1 MKKSFFAIASLVFV
15 LGLAGCTGNTTPD
28 GKSSSQ
34 GGGEPSTTSSQ
45 GGGGDAEVPVEE
57 GKVTVYLTA
66 HFDGVS
72 LPEYAAI
79 NLAGGFTSWNQGA
92 PAETQLARLGESD
105 IFYKQVTMPAAG
117 DVTYKIILGY
127 TEASGLSGGDLGVN
141 WGNEGKGYP
150 VDNFGPGEGGNKTVA
165 YDGTANKVDLGEYTW
180 NTMLDEPSPDYYDA
194 TLYVDLFEDIPD
206 GYHVYTMG
214 AFNGWASPIEMEKVT
229 EAEGIRY
236 QFAMEDLLAK
246 EYEFKVV
253 VHPLATDAEGFNV
266 WSDDRYEINTQNA
279 KFTVNA
285 LCEQGPRNIF
295 GGNKKF
301 HVSNQLED
309 VMTAAKGDEVSFTGV
324 VCAMHVD
331 ANKNGIWVA
340 DRTNCIEV
348 YPKSDNVADI
358 ALGDTVHVEGK
369 IDTYTPKGKTSVTRE
384 VIAVEG
390 KTLIAKLEE
399 SHNQEVIFT
408 EITATNRADF
418 DVTTDLNL
426 PVSAHGKV
434 TEVNSYEKDGALQS
448 VTVTIELATDVTV
461 DIYQQPYKDAATTTA
476 LQNLQVGADVSVKG
490 VLGAFNDI
498 QIIAPILEA

>member
-45 GGGGDAEVPVEE
+45 GGGGDVEVPVEE

-66 HFDGVS
+66 HFDGVT

-105 IFYKQVTMPAAG
+105 IFYKQVAMPAAG

-150 VDNFGPGEGGNKTVA
+150 VDNFGPGEGGNKSMA

-301 HVSNQLED
+301 HVSNQLDGVMAAAEND
-309 VMTAAKGDEVSFTGV
+309 VVTDVVAKIVSFYGTNPYNGV
-324 VCAMHVD
+324 Y
-331 ANKNGIWVA
+331 VA
-340 DRTNCIEV
+340 DRGNCVQLYKTPDSVKDNLEV
-348 YPKSDNVADI
+348 GATVKFSGKVAFYYDARQI
-358 ALGDTVHVEGK
+358 QV
-369 IDTYTPKGKTSVTRE
+369 TSVE
-384 VIAVEG
+384 V
-390 KTLIAKLEE
+390 LEE
-399 SHNQEVIFT
+399 DHNQEIRYAEVNGDFVAGLA
-408 EITATNRADF
+408 TATAG
-418 DVTTDLNL
+418 DVLNTPL
-426 PVSAHGKV
+426 HFNGKV
-434 TEVNSYEKDGALQS
+434 ASTDSEGAEDTEVTLQLAVAEE
-448 VTVTIELATDVTV
+448 VTLPLYAKV
-461 DIYQQPYKDAATTTA
+461 DKKDAAATVAALAALTA
-476 LQNLQVGADVSVKG
+476 GDDIEVWG
-490 VLGAFNDI
+490 VLGAYKGTYQLI
-498 QIIAPILEA
+498 TPVLA